1 MPILKGATK
10 KLRQAGIEKI
20 TIQAGLWGPYLYD
33 PRLRKQTSKVYK
45 NWQAAVKAALVGE
58 RPKIG

>member
-10 KLRQAGIEKI
+10 KLRQAGIDHI
-20 TIQAGLWGPYLYD
+20 TVQTGLWGPYLYD
-33 PRLRKQTSKVYK
+33 PRLRKQTGRVYK
-45 NWQAAVKAALVGE
+45 DWQAAVKAALAGE